1 MSKKTKFVLNR
12 IGVRQLLQSTEMQ
25 TVLNERASQA
35 VQRLGSGYKSD
46 IYVGKNRAN
55 SKVYAESFSAKLE
68 NSRNNTILKAVK

>member
-1 MSKKTKFVLNR
+1 MSNTKFKLNR
-12 IGVRQLLQSTEMQ
+12 SGVRQLLQSAEMQ
-25 TVLNERASQA
+25 TILSDKANQA
-35 VQRLGSGYKSD
+35 LQRLGSGYKSD